1 MFSNLE
7 LEQQLNHLEV
17 LIVNGH
23 QQRGPAWVTRLKN
36 FSAVL
41 PGFIYVVT
49 RLKNIKVILRL
60 LKTIPAK
67 FPHSI
72 CFFFNTYIKRLDMSG
87 LTTKRVNAVN
97 VDQARLLL

>member
-17 LIVNGH
+17 LIVNRH
-23 QQRGPAWVTRLKN
+23 QQRGPAWVTRLK
-36 FSAVL
+36 
-41 PGFIYVVT
+41 T
-49 RLKNIKVILRL
+49 K
-60 LKTIPAK
+60 PAFK
-67 FPHSI
+67 L
-72 CFFFNTYIKRLDMSG
+72 NTYIKRLGMSG